1 MVCYLPQS
9 QSQRKYYMASIEI
22 SDLSILLVE
31 PSTTQIKFIQR
42 SLRDAG
48 VCKVEGV
55 SSGKKAL
62 AMMARFPP
70 DLVASTMYLPDMTGT
85 ELVLAM
91 RNTPALNDVPFML
104 ISSETQFTALDP
116 IRQAGVVAILPKPFG
131 REELRRA
138 LRATVELL
146 DPKELELSHIDL
158 DDVHVLVVDDSSTAR
173 NYVKKVLVNM
183 GIRRIS
189 TAQNGREAVARL
201 NESDFDLIVTDL
213 NMPEMDGLQLVEY
226 VRQRLGNLEI
236 PIIMVT
242 SEQDETRLANV
253 EHSGVSAMCDKPFD
267 PQSVREMLARVM
279 HP

>member
-1 MVCYLPQS
+1 
-9 QSQRKYYMASIEI
+9 MANIEI

-31 PSTTQIKFIQR
+31 PSISQLKIIQR
-42 SLRDAG
+42 SLQGTG
-48 VCKVEGV
+48 VRNVEGV
-55 SSGKKAL
+55 NSGKKAL
-62 AMMARFPP
+62 EVLEKFQP
-70 DLVASTMYLPDMTGT
+70 DLVASAMYLPDMTAT

-91 RNTPALNDVPFML
+91 RDTSALREIPFML
-104 ISSETQFTALDP
+104 ISSETHFRTLEP

-146 DPKELELSHIDL
+146 DPKELELEHIDL
-158 DDVHVLVVDDSSTAR
+158 DDVHVLLVDDSGTAR
-173 NYVKKVLVNM
+173 NYVKKVLVNL
-183 GIRRIS
+183 GIRHVS
-189 TAQNGREAVARL
+189 TAQNGLKAAEML
-201 NESDFDLIVTDL
+201 NNTVFDLIVTDL

-226 VRQRLGNLEI
+226 VRRRLHNLEV

-253 EHSGVSAMCDKPFD
+253 EHSGVSAICDKPFD

-279 HP
+279 RP